1 MMQRKGTV
9 CIISLS
15 WEPKGNSR
23 IRLLNKQGRPRAET
37 PGEGDMWLESLPRL
51 SENRRR
57 TSTMQQMKAGGAMAR
72 GLVAFLL
79 VTFFVVGLT
88 FGQTGQVLRADIP
101 YEFTVGSKVLSAGTY
116 TFSVDNFGLRVE
128 SATGGAY
135 LAIIKARLGGPTELF
150 RDGSLVFDTT
160 GGGHILSEVWIP
172 GTDGILL
179 HSNPKNYS
187 REVLLA
193 SNLNE
198 TRNVSGKAAYNL
210 TCGRCHGPD
219 GKGNESA
226 DKFFNVTI
234 PRLSSAEVQGKSDA
248 ELKEII
254 TQGSRVMPPV
264 EIDESGFRHRLPP
277 QDVAAVIAY
286 VRTLKR

>member
-1 MMQRKGTV
+1 MQH
-9 CIISLS
+9 
-15 WEPKGNSR
+15 
-23 IRLLNKQGRPRAET
+23 
-37 PGEGDMWLESLPRL
+37 
-51 SENRRR
+51 
-57 TSTMQQMKAGGAMAR
+57 MKTQGAMAR
-72 GLVAFLL
+72 RLMAFIL
-79 VTFFVVGLT
+79 VTFFAVGLA
-88 FGQTGQVLRADIP
+88 FGQTEQRMRTDIP
-101 YEFTVGSKVLSAGTY
+101 YEFTVGSKVLPAGTY
-116 TFSVDNFGLRVE
+116 TFSVNNFGLRVE

-150 RDGSLVFDTT
+150 RDGSLVFDKT

-193 SNLNE
+193 SNLSQ
-198 TRNVSGKAAYNL
+198 TRSVSGKAAYNL

-226 DKFFNVTI
+226 DKFFNITI

-248 ELKEII
+248 QLREII
-254 TQGSRVMPPV
+254 TQGTHVMPPV

-277 QDVAAVIAY
+277 QDVDAVIAY
-286 VRTLKR
+286 VRTLKQ